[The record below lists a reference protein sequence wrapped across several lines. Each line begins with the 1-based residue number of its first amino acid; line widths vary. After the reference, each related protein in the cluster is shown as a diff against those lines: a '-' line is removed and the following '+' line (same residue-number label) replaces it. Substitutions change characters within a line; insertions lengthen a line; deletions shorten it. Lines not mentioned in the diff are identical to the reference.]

1 MLGNNS
7 ACQVCS
13 LIKTYLHKRDERLR
27 DIDTEGEIE
36 KIYTALQEVVYTE
49 SFIC

>member
-7 ACQVCS
+7 TRQVCS

-36 KIYTALQEVVYTE
+36 EKYTALQKVDNTE
-49 SFIC
+49 